1 MRPVWLVT
9 VSLGLAS
16 IWIVSPSRGEEV
28 SGANPWHLLGN
39 SAGVQIYSRYRP
51 GSSFKQFKAVG
62 SIDAPT
68 HDVHNVLN
76 DVNGYPKF
84 MPFIAECRILKR
96 DGNSIYAYQRI
107 SPKIVSDRDY
117 ILHIVEKSSSSDI
130 GPVYRKTWQA
140 TNELGP
146 PEKKGVVRV
155 KVCEGSWL
163 LEPESRERTRA
174 TYTIY
179 TDNGGTLPI
188 FLANVAGPVGIRK
201 IFAAVRKQVKDP
213 KYRSNQDFLGGVH

>member
-1 MRPVWLVT
+1 MQRGWLVR
-9 VSLGLAS
+9 VSLGAALVS
-16 IWIVSPSRGEEV
+16 IVVQSRGEAIGGV
-28 SGANPWHLLGN
+28 NAWRFVND

-51 GSSFKQFKAVG
+51 GSSFKEFKAVG
-62 SIDAPT
+62 VIDART

-84 MPFIAECRILKR
+84 MPFIAECRVLKR
-96 DGNSIYAYQRI
+96 EGNSTYAYQRI

-117 ILHIVEKSSSSDI
+117 ILHIVEKSSSSDL
-130 GPVYRKTWQA
+130 GPVYAKTWQA

-174 TYTIY
+174 TYIVY

-188 FLANVAGPVGIRK
+188 FVANVAGPVGIRK
-201 IFAAVRKQVKDP
+201 IFAAIRKQVKDP
-213 KYRSNQDFLGGVH
+213 RYRSNQDFLGGVH